1 MSSAARINF
10 EARLE
15 AVDRL
20 SEARKELSRR
30 FREPLINASVVFL
43 AAATEA
49 FLEDLYEEAA
59 ALIFSGMTAGEY
71 KNLFEETSK
80 RFHTASVAK
89 TEFLYFHLDMEWAFK
104 GLNWLG
110 AMPACEPPAA
120 GSTSFALLK
129 IFEEQWC
136 TTKR

>member
-59 ALIFSGMTAGEY
+59 ALILS
-71 KNLFEETSK
+71 
-80 RFHTASVAK
+80 
-89 TEFLYFHLDMEWAFK
+89 
-104 GLNWLG
+104 
-110 AMPACEPPAA
+110 
-120 GSTSFALLK
+120 
-129 IFEEQWC
+129 
-136 TTKR
+136 